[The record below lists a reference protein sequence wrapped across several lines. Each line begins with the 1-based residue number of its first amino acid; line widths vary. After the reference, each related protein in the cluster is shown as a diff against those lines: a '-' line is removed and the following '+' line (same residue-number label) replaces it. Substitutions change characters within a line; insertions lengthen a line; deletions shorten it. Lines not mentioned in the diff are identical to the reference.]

1 MKRVADR
8 HEGMVDD
15 LEQRLW
21 NLRNKR
27 WKCNYHFTFAD
38 QCLPCKENM
47 CEYHTMVM
55 KGPKKRNL
63 SWGCQKCK
71 EIRLKRFAPLVE
83 ASQQPVP
90 PSKCEEKPPE
100 PESAIPAPKKA
111 TPRYKPVVRSTA
123 ASKKKKPV
131 QRITKISW
139 CDNHRVARGKCRQC
153 IGKDFTCRTHTAIA
167 KRCPN
172 CHVSSKPGTLPTWI
186 LQCRA
191 TKKSSKKPEAESPQ

>member
-111 TPRYKPVVRSTA
+111 APRYKPVVRSTA
-123 ASKKKKPV
+123 ASKKKETRSKDYQNFVVRQSSGGKRKMPTV
-131 QRITKISW
+131 
-139 CDNHRVARGKCRQC
+139 HRQG
-153 IGKDFTCRTHTAIA
+153 FY
-167 KRCPN
+167 
-172 CHVSSKPGTLPTWI
+172 LPDSYGYCKA
-186 LQCRA
+186 L
-191 TKKSSKKPEAESPQ
+191 S